1 MNNINIIIYYIKM
14 KYMNLSQ
21 NQNQNLE
28 KNKLLL
34 SQWFLN

>member
-21 NQNQNLE
+21 NKNQNLK